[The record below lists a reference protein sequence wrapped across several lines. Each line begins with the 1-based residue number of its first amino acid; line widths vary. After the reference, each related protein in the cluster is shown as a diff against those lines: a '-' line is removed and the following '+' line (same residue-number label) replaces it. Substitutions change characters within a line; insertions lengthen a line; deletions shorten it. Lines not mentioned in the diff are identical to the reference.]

1 MHHQIISIINTSM
14 LHATQ
19 LPSPALLLFFLPLL
33 PTPPPSPPKLV
44 LPGLA
49 RPPPPKLA
57 RSLPFPAALLF
68 RLPSPPS
75 GISPVKNEVGKAFG
89 LCGEISVF
97 QSTFAFSSSFVKPAS
112 CERKCRRVWARDCLE
127 CERCTV
133 LGIDCDAMFLEAW
146 VGTNLIA
153 I

>member
-1 MHHQIISIINTSM
+1 MHHQIIKSYASL

-19 LPSPALLLFFLPLL
+19 LPTPALLLFFLPLL

-49 RPPPPKLA
+49 RPPPPRLA

-75 GISPVKNEVGKAFG
+75 GDPPVKKDVGKAFG
-89 LCGEISVF
+89 LCGERSVF
-97 QSTFAFSSSFVKPAS
+97 QSILAFSSSSVKPAS
-112 CERKCRRVWARDCLE
+112 WERKCRRVWARDWGVG
-127 CERCTV
+127 CERDGTV
-133 LGIDCDAMFLEAW
+133 HVVIGLGDVVSLGSYW
-146 VGTNLIA
+146 
-153 I
+153 